1 MRITFFI
8 LFSFFS
14 IISLA
19 QKPFASL
26 TILSEKGDK
35 FFIYINGDK
44 VNTKPMS
51 KVKVE
56 NLDYVYYAIKVEYDD
71 ASHYTIEK
79 NKLFVCNKKGEL
91 RDMTYELVRE
101 DNEMKLQFVSMQIPT
116 GNTGSSEAFAFNLN
130 GIGKNNVAQPKQDK
144 ASNQNTKEEVVIK
157 KEKPKDSIVINKPK
171 AEIQQQKSVKENIAV
186 EKISIEEN
194 NSNIVNALV
203 LMEPKNWVCKNEWP
217 MLKSDYESKL
227 REISLMKSDAE
238 KVKSAK
244 ELAIKNCLKI
254 DQVIEIA
261 SLINN
266 ESERLDFVKFSYS
279 HTIDIKNYLKAD
291 KLFNDDRLKSS
302 FQYFISH

>member
-26 TILSEKGDK
+26 TILSERGDK
-35 FFIYINGDK
+35 FFMYINGNK
-44 VNTKPMS
+44 VNAKPMS

-56 NLDYVYYAIKVEYDD
+56 NLDYVYYALKVEYDD

-79 NKLFVCNKKGEL
+79 NKFFVCNKKGEL

-101 DNEMKLQFVSMQIPT
+101 DSEMKLNFVSMQIPT
-116 GNTGSSEAFAFNLN
+116 GSTKTTEDFAFDFNESKKKSVSEL
-130 GIGKNNVAQPKQDK
+130 KNEKAVVAPSKV
-144 ASNQNTKEEVVIK
+144 EVKTK
-157 KEKPKDSIVINKPK
+157 KENLKDSIIKSEIIEVQPNKPL
-171 AEIQQQKSVKENIAV
+171 KEKV
-186 EKISIEEN
+186 VTEKISLEDN

>member
-1 MRITFFI
+1 
-8 LFSFFS
+8 
-14 IISLA
+14 
-19 QKPFASL
+19 
-26 TILSEKGDK
+26 
-35 FFIYINGDK
+35 
-44 VNTKPMS
+44 
-51 KVKVE
+51 
-56 NLDYVYYAIKVEYDD
+56 
-71 ASHYTIEK
+71 
-79 NKLFVCNKKGEL
+79 
-91 RDMTYELVRE
+91 
-101 DNEMKLQFVSMQIPT
+101 
-116 GNTGSSEAFAFNLN
+116 
-130 GIGKNNVAQPKQDK
+130 
-144 ASNQNTKEEVVIK
+144 
-157 KEKPKDSIVINKPK
+157 
-171 AEIQQQKSVKENIAV
+171 
-186 EKISIEEN
+186 
-194 NSNIVNALV
+194 
-203 LMEPKNWVCKNEWP
+203 